1 MINIDE
7 VIKVSILNKNT
18 VETKVFRELKSE
30 ILKFKTQKNAPEY
43 TDSEEI
49 KLIVK
54 IIKTHEESIE
64 AYKSA
69 NRDDLVASELEE
81 VEILSSLIPKA
92 SDQKIII
99 NSLEV
104 YLLSKYNELS
114 FPKKEMGNVIKYL
127 KEMFP
132 VNDGKELAEIVK
144 TYIQ

>member
-7 VIKVSILNKNT
+7 LIKVSILNKNT
-18 VETKVFRELKSE
+18 VKTKVFRELKSE

-81 VEILSSLIPKA
+81 IEILSSLIPKA
-92 SDQKIII
+92 SDQKNII
-99 NSLEV
+99 NALEV

-114 FPKKEMGNVIKYL
+114 FPKKEMGIVIKYL
-127 KEMFP
+127 KEKFP
-132 VNDGKELAEIVK
+132 VNDGKELSEIVK
-144 TYIQ
+144 KYIQ

>member
-7 VIKVSILNKNT
+7 LIKVSILNKNT

-92 SDQKIII
+92 SDQKSII
-99 NSLEV
+99 NALEV

-114 FPKKEMGNVIKYL
+114 FPKKEMGITIRYL
-127 KEMFP
+127 KETFP
-132 VNDGKELAEIVK
+132 VNDGKELSEIVK
-144 TYIQ
+144 KYIQ

>member
-7 VIKVSILNKNT
+7 LIKVSILNKNT
-18 VETKVFRELKSE
+18 IETKVFRELKSE

-92 SDQKIII
+92 SDQKSII

-114 FPKKEMGNVIKYL
+114 FPKKEMGIVIKYL
-127 KEMFP
+127 KEKFP

-144 TYIQ
+144 KYIQ

>member
-7 VIKVSILNKNT
+7 LIKVSILNKNT

-92 SDQKIII
+92 SDQKSII
-99 NSLEV
+99 NALEV

-114 FPKKEMGNVIKYL
+114 FPKKEMGIVIKYL
-127 KEMFP
+127 KEKFH
-132 VNDGKELAEIVK
+132 VNDGKELSEIVK
-144 TYIQ
+144 KYIQ

>member
-7 VIKVSILNKNT
+7 LIKVSILNKNT

-69 NRDDLVASELEE
+69 NRDDLVASELKE

-92 SDQKIII
+92 SDQKSII
-99 NSLEV
+99 NALEV

-114 FPKKEMGNVIKYL
+114 FPKKEMGIVIKYL
-127 KEMFP
+127 KEKFP
-132 VNDGKELAEIVK
+132 VNDGKELSEIVK
-144 TYIQ
+144 KYIQ

>member
-7 VIKVSILNKNT
+7 LIKVSILNKNT

-81 VEILSSLIPKA
+81 IEILSSLIPKA
-92 SDQKIII
+92 SDQKSII
-99 NSLEV
+99 NALEV

-114 FPKKEMGNVIKYL
+114 FPKKEMGIVIKYL
-127 KEMFP
+127 KEKFP
-132 VNDGKELAEIVK
+132 VNDGKELSEIVK
-144 TYIQ
+144 KYIQ

>member
-7 VIKVSILNKNT
+7 LIKVSILNKNT

-92 SDQKIII
+92 SDQKSII
-99 NSLEV
+99 NALEV

-114 FPKKEMGNVIKYL
+114 FPKKEMGIVIKYL
-127 KEMFP
+127 KEKFP
-132 VNDGKELAEIVK
+132 VNDGKELSEIVK
-144 TYIQ
+144 KYIQ

>member
-7 VIKVSILNKNT
+7 LIKVSILNKNT

-30 ILKFKTQKNAPEY
+30 VLKFKTQKNAPEY
-43 TDSEEI
+43 TNSEEI

-69 NRDDLVASELEE
+69 NRDDLVTSELEE

-92 SDQKIII
+92 SDQKSII

-114 FPKKEMGNVIKYL
+114 FPKKEMGIVIKYL
-127 KEMFP
+127 KEKFP
-132 VNDGKELAEIVK
+132 VNDGKELSEIVK
-144 TYIQ
+144 KYIQ